1 MSRWFLSP
9 LLLLTLASACNS
21 HSALSP
27 TIIQD
32 APGKAIQFFYESRG
46 GSDEGFFSRP
56 EGNGRF
62 PLVVLLHGHS
72 WLRSGAKQM
81 VPVAEQFSQ
90 ELCYAT
96 LAISLPGYGMTD
108 VPASETDTETI
119 AGLILDGIA
128 KVRDLPWVDED
139 RVMLYGFSRG
149 ASFAAILAG
158 RIPHLRSVVLHSGAY
173 DLVRLYQNTPNGW
186 LRHLMN
192 PRGETEPQLFNAL
205 AEAPRWRAPTL
216 ILHGGRDQ
224 VIPPSQAVML
234 HNKLQSLGKTHR
246 LVVFPDSGHR
256 LPPGSVKGEVAA
268 FLKQHTGSGCVSD
281 L

>member
-9 LLLLTLASACNS
+9 LLLLTLVSACNS

-27 TIIQD
+27 EIFQD
-32 APGKAIQFFYESRG
+32 TPGKAVQFFYESRG
-46 GSDEGFFSRP
+46 RTVEGFFSRP

-81 VPVAEQFSQ
+81 VPVAQQFTE
-90 ELCYAT
+90 ELCYAS

-108 VPASETDTETI
+108 MPASETDTDVIT
-119 AGLILDGIA
+119 GLILDGIA
-128 KVRDLPWVDED
+128 RVRDLPWVDED

-158 RIPHLRSVVLHSGAY
+158 RIPHLRGVVLHSGAY
-173 DLVRLYQNTPNGW
+173 DLMRLYQNTPNGW
-186 LRHLMN
+186 LRRLMN
-192 PRGETEPQLFNAL
+192 PRGEAVPHLFNAL
-205 AEAPRWRAPTL
+205 ADASHWRAPTL
-216 ILHGGRDQ
+216 ILHGGKDQ
-224 VIPPSQAVML
+224 LIPTSQAVML
-234 HNKLQSLGKTHR
+234 HNKLQALGKTHR
-246 LVVFPDSGHR
+246 FVVFPDAGHR
-256 LPPGSVKGEVAA
+256 LPLGSVKGEVVA
-268 FLKQHTGSGCVSD
+268 FLKQHVGSGCVSD